1 MSLNVLLVEDD
12 EYKRRQIIS
21 FLNDEGWCTDIA
33 IANSVVGGINKIDE
47 TSFDLVI
54 LDMALPNY
62 DGGSDAAQGLGG
74 IAVFRYLQQLS
85 PATPVLVLTQFEA
98 LREGSA
104 LVDIKTLDER
114 LRAEF
119 GDQFAALAQYKVASD
134 EWRKQVREVANKVR
148 NCE

>member
-1 MSLNVLLVEDD
+1 MNLNVLLVEDD

-21 FLNDEGWCTDIA
+21 FLNDEEWCS
-33 IANSVVGGINKIDE
+33 SVVFASSVVSGINRIDE
-47 TSFDLVI
+47 SGFDLVI

-62 DGGSDAAQGLGG
+62 DGGTDAAQGLGG

-85 PATPVLVLTQFEA
+85 PKTPVLVLTQFEA

-114 LRAEF
+114 LKEEF
-119 GDQFAALAQYKVASD
+119 GSQFTALAQYKVASD
-134 EWRKQVREVANKVR
+134 EWREQVREIAKRVS

>member
-1 MSLNVLLVEDD
+1 MNLNVLLVEDD
-12 EYKRRQIIS
+12 EYKRRQIAS
-21 FLNDEGWCTDIA
+21 FLNDESWCA
-33 IANSVVGGINKIDE
+33 SVAFASSVVGGINQIDE
-47 TSFDLVI
+47 SVFDLVI

-62 DGGSDAAQGLGG
+62 DGGTDAAQGLGG

-85 PATPVLVLTQFEA
+85 PNTPALVLTQFEA

-114 LRAEF
+114 LKEEF
-119 GDQFAALAQYKVASD
+119 GSQFAALAQYKVASD
-134 EWRKQVREVANKVR
+134 EWREQVREIAKRVS